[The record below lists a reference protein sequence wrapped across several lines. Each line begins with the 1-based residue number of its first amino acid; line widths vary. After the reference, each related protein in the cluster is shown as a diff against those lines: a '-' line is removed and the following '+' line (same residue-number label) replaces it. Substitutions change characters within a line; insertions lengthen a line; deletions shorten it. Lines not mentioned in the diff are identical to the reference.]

1 MIASV
6 SASAARSRSVNS
18 VHVEAERAVVHL
30 RGADLYQVSESRI
43 DVLGRGSAE
52 HHHRDLERIDSPAV
66 LLTPA
71 HHFPHGVPLHR
82 SRRTA
87 VVDWAERTGGYV
99 LGDDYDGEF
108 RYDRQPIG
116 AVQGLAPDRVAYLGS
131 ARKSLSP
138 VLRLGWMVLP
148 DDLVDPVIS
157 AAGGQQFYV
166 NGIIELTMAD
176 FISTGNYDRH
186 IRCMRN

>member
-1 MIASV
+1 M
-6 SASAARSRSVNS
+6 
-18 VHVEAERAVVHL
+18 
-30 RGADLYQVSESRI
+30 
-43 DVLGRGSAE
+43 
-52 HHHRDLERIDSPAV
+52 

-71 HHFPHGVPLHR
+71 HHFTHGVSLHR

-99 LGDDYDGEF
+99 LEDDYDGEF

-116 AVQGLAPDRVAYLGS
+116 AVQGLA
-131 ARKSLSP
+131 P

-157 AAGGQQFYV
+157 AAGGQQIYV

-176 FISTGNYDRH
+176 FITSGNYDRH
-186 IRCMRN
+186 IRCMRNCYRRRRGTLLTRWPGSMSGSAVCRRACICC

>member
-1 MIASV
+1 M
-6 SASAARSRSVNS
+6 
-18 VHVEAERAVVHL
+18 
-30 RGADLYQVSESRI
+30 
-43 DVLGRGSAE
+43 
-52 HHHRDLERIDSPAV
+52 

-99 LGDDYDGEF
+99 LGDDCDGEF

-138 VLRLGWMVLP
+138 VLRLGWMVMP

-176 FISTGNYDRH
+176 FITSGNYDRH
-186 IRCMRN
+186 IRCMRNCYRRRRGTLLTRWPGSMSGSAVCRRACICC

>member
-1 MIASV
+1 M
-6 SASAARSRSVNS
+6 
-18 VHVEAERAVVHL
+18 
-30 RGADLYQVSESRI
+30 
-43 DVLGRGSAE
+43 
-52 HHHRDLERIDSPAV
+52 

-87 VVDWAERTGGYV
+87 VVDWAERTGVATSSGTTTTANSGTTV
-99 LGDDYDGEF
+99 S
-108 RYDRQPIG
+108 RSARCK
-116 AVQGLAPDRVAYLGS
+116 ACAPDRVAYLGS

-138 VLRLGWMVLP
+138 VLRLGWMVVP

-166 NGIIELTMAD
+166 DGGQR
-176 FISTGNYDRH
+176 S
-186 IRCMRN
+186 